1 MNKVYSAM
9 FLSIKHQINRNSTVI
24 TITDIAF
31 HIIFENM
38 DTFLIDFGEQTK
50 KSHKTV
56 LFYNHTG

>member
-1 MNKVYSAM
+1 M